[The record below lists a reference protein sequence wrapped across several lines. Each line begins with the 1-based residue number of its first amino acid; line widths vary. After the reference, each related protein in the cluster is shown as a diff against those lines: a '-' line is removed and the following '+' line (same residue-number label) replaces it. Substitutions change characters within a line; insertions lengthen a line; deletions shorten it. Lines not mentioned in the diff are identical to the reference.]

1 MDRKMH
7 ALKATMEVPQKKK
20 GDMSSRRAVN
30 WSRADLS
37 MTAGLCHAE
46 AQSVF
51 TGSPAVKDSSFHG
64 LRMTGVACSAPSNA
78 P

>member
-37 MTAGLCHAE
+37 MTAGHL
-46 AQSVF
+46 
-51 TGSPAVKDSSFHG
+51 
-64 LRMTGVACSAPSNA
+64 GVYRQPNC
-78 P
+78 